1 MCTHTSICE
10 LWTALLNLFG
20 STSLDHHGR
29 LLSLSRTC
37 HVLEREGSERE
48 RERGLLAPWL
58 EELEP
63 VAMMRRRRREHGVSG
78 GGGEASCD

>member
-37 HVLEREGSERE
+37 HVSEREGSERE
-48 RERGLLAPWL
+48 RVTCTLARGAQAGGHD
-58 EELEP
+58 EE
-63 VAMMRRRRREHGVSG
+63 ATT
-78 GGGEASCD
+78 